1 MPPRWSWI
9 HTLIVALAAVI
20 IYFLLRATVL

>member
-1 MPPRWSWI
+1 MPPRWTRI
-9 HTLIVALAAVI
+9 HTLIVAVAAVI